1 MMIDVLAGQN
11 HFKSALT
18 TVDKQIK
25 RLWRELRERESTYP
39 NRPRLNL
46 INQHQSTTLI
56 DKESKIRT
64 ERGHA
69 NSIPRAGLR
78 K

>member
-11 HFKSALT
+11 HFKSAFT
-18 TVDKQIK
+18 TIDKQIQ

-39 NRPRLNL
+39 KRASLNL

-56 DKESKIRT
+56 KSQKLE
-64 ERGHA
+64 EREA
-69 NSIPRAGLR
+69 MPIPYHGRV
-78 K
+78 